1 MVEIEANPDY
11 YSGKP
16 KIERVILKFIK
27 QQSHLVELL
36 SGNVDAVSYVGR
48 DILLKLSDD
57 DRFQFY
63 HWWGSRIETILWNH
77 RNPLFSSPEIRKA
90 LTMAIDR
97 KELSEL
103 LNYPEGVPIMDA
115 ITTRR
120 QFQQGLY
127 SEPYPFDPDRARKI
141 LEEAGWRDINNDG
154 ILELNGK
161 EFRFTAIVNTKV
173 SYERIAIYVQDQFRK
188 IGVKMDIQS
197 LDRSIMLQRLRSGKF
212 DAIINLLINNTTQP
226 NFGHIRFFGEDSP
239 LGYDNAEMSR
249 LLNLAGDIIDLDE
262 KDRIYQSIMP
272 IFYEDLPVTLLLP
285 QVQTHIV
292 HKRIKGLIT
301 PYRVD
306 PVWNM
311 EHLWIEEEKE

>member
-1 MVEIEANPDY
+1 MI
-11 YSGKP
+11 KP
-16 KIERVILKFIK
+16 VII
-27 QQSHLVELL
+27 
-36 SGNVDAVSYVGR
+36 
-48 DILLKLSDD
+48 
-57 DRFQFY
+57 
-63 HWWGSRIETILWNH
+63 
-77 RNPLFSSPEIRKA
+77 
-90 LTMAIDR
+90 
-97 KELSEL
+97 
-103 LNYPEGVPIMDA
+103 
-115 ITTRR
+115 
-120 QFQQGLY
+120 
-127 SEPYPFDPDRARKI
+127 
-141 LEEAGWRDINNDG
+141 
-154 ILELNGK
+154 
-161 EFRFTAIVNTKV
+161 
-173 SYERIAIYVQDQFRK
+173 
-188 IGVKMDIQS
+188 
-197 LDRSIMLQRLRSGKF
+197 
-212 DAIINLLINNTTQP
+212 DAIINLIYNITTQP